1 MAQKRIIN
9 RIGRGKYTFE
19 PKRNYLPAIPRKL
32 ITINALLKKHYP
44 FLTTCLWSSSFLNE
58 FSIHL
63 SNKTFY
69 IVETEKDSMES
80 IFFFLKD
87 NNYPVFINPSQ
98 EVFNNYALSEKDF
111 IIIKPIVSEAPTQTI
126 KNLNTVT
133 LEKMLVDVFCDEIIF
148 AAYQGNEM
156 KTIFTNAYNKYAI
169 NENKLLR
176 YANRRGKKKQIIN
189 YLELINGSK
198 RTKHLYY
205 SHDKSK

>member
-1 MAQKRIIN
+1 
-9 RIGRGKYTFE
+9 
-19 PKRNYLPAIPRKL
+19 
-32 ITINALLKKHYP
+32 
-44 FLTTCLWSSSFLNE
+44 
-58 FSIHL
+58 
-63 SNKTFY
+63 
-69 IVETEKDSMES
+69 MES